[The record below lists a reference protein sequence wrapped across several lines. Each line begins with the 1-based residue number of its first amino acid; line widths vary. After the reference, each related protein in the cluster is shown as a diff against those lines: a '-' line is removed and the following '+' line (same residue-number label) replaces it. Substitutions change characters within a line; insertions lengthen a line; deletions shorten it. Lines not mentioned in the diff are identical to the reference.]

1 MNKPYKVK
9 ITFLRKCPFYE
20 EGEEVILNND
30 EFFRM
35 MNDKICTEAWD
46 RISEYVHAAL
56 KSGLTTEN
64 WIEDKEI
71 MITCCRTSAEPMSYR
86 LERIDE

>member
-35 MNDKICTEAWD
+35 MN
-46 RISEYVHAAL
+46 
-56 KSGLTTEN
+56 
-64 WIEDKEI
+64 EI
-71 MITCCRTSAEPMSYR
+71 GRASCR
-86 LERIDE
+86 ERV